1 MAIKKKLPKAEDGGA
16 YVAWKNGK
24 LTRNYG
30 GSDAYINKSMD
41 TTGYSKGKQEFDFNR
56 STFNDTPGAG
66 RKTVTT
72 KVSRTDVPS
81 KIAELK
87 KNSNR
92 TVIESKKK
100 ANSFTITENKPVTKS
115 VKKPL
120 PKQQFGGSGILG
132 IPTFDER
139 QQRKTAKAKAKA
151 TRAEIEGYDSVAD
164 KKDAR
169 ANRISKVLGTARNKI
184 RSVFGNGNNVGNT
197 VDSYNKGSYN
207 KDSFNNSSSYSG
219 RPESIMQSQP
229 SGFQNNTKPS
239 KTYGPPRIVKKGGIA
254 KKK

>member
-1 MAIKKKLPKAEDGGA
+1 MLKRKDGSVSQRGLWDNIRDAKGSGKKPTAAMLKQEKKIKETTKKEILMAIKKKLPKAQDGGA
-16 YVAWKNGK
+16 YTAWKNGK

-56 STFNDTPGAG
+56 STFNNTPGEG

-72 KVSRTDVPS
+72 KVSRKDVPS

-120 PKQQFGGSGILG
+120 VKAQKGKQVSGMYDFQNIYTGPDSTSPGVL
-132 IPTFDER
+132 
-139 QQRKTAKAKAKA
+139 KAKA
-151 TRAEIEGYDSVAD
+151 D
-164 KKDAR
+164 KKKADANLL
-169 ANRISKVLGTARNKI
+169 A
-184 RSVFGNGNNVGNT
+184 
-197 VDSYNKGSYN
+197 Y
-207 KDSFNNSSSYSG
+207 
-219 RPESIMQSQP
+219 
-229 SGFQNNTKPS
+229 
-239 KTYGPPRIVKKGGIA
+239 
-254 KKK
+254 KKKAQAQKQLAIKKAQTKKK